1 MKEAIHL
8 DPLISDSVATYSR
21 LLSYLLRNWFSY
33 RPNRRGASVTGDN
46 KHRRNLYPSFGV
58 AGGWWGKVRYLID
71 PNIRNV
77 MITNPFHDQSS
88 SLTVP

>member
-8 DPLISDSVATYSR
+8 DHLILDSVATYSR
-21 LLSYLLRNWFSY
+21 LLSYLPGSHTDRTAG
-33 RPNRRGASVTGDN
+33 GASVTGDN
-46 KHRRNLYPSFGV
+46 KHRRNLYPSFVLLGV
-58 AGGWWGKVRYLID
+58 GGVKYLGVD